1 MAAGPLSA
9 PQPDTPLREGAGR
22 RDLPRAGE
30 WGREKREG
38 KRGAPGLTPPR
49 SEQHRFGEGVRLA
62 GPRGCLRLRDPRPPR
77 PRSAPPP
84 SPVPRRPAVPRFS
97 RRTGTGQARD
107 SGSLAGG
114 RAGSAG
120 RARGWR
126 GRAFPQTRP
135 APPGPQQ
142 SRGPPQRRLYP
153 GITCWRLPPG
163 VPSPRRALQ
172 APVRARLCQDPSLAP
187 RVGSW
192 PPLPPRESLP
202 R

>member
-114 RAGSAG
+114 RAGG
-120 RARGWR
+120 
-126 GRAFPQTRP
+126 
-135 APPGPQQ
+135 
-142 SRGPPQRRLYP
+142 QRRLYP

-172 APVRARLCQDPSLAP
+172 APVLARLCQDPSLAP

-192 PPLPPRESLP
+192 PPLSPRSPAPTAVKPAGGPLTRSYSGNP
-202 R
+202 GLRRQRRSRQ